1 MVFLRIF
8 TLKEAKTVFV
18 MKLTLS
24 WLGPVVR
31 FESETVS
38 SRLKSNVRWI
48 QLFTLHGVTLLYFTK
63 AQRESLYK
71 YDPFKN
77 NEEKRWI
84 SLRLFLAK
92 ELKEW

>member
-31 FESETVS
+31 FESG
-38 SRLKSNVRWI
+38 KSE
-48 QLFTLHGVTLLYFTK
+48 FTP
-63 AQRESLYK
+63 QE
-71 YDPFKN
+71 
-77 NEEKRWI
+77 
-84 SLRLFLAK
+84 
-92 ELKEW
+92 